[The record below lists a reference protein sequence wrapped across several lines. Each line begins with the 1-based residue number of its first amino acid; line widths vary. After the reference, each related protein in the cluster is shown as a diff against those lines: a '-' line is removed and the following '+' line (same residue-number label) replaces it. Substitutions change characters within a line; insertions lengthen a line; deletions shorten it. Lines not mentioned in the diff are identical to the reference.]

1 VVRRMCT
8 VPVRCAI
15 CGADPAAAGR
25 RRAGSG
31 PRKVKWGV
39 LLPTVDALGQGTPP
53 VTAAAR
59 RAEEL
64 GFDTVWAGDHLLSH
78 APVLDSLCAL
88 SAAAAVTS
96 RVELGVSVLQ
106 LGLRQPAWVAKQLA
120 TIEALAPG
128 RLRLGVGVGGEYP
141 EEFLAAGV
149 PRSTRGQRLDEML
162 RILPALL
169 RGEPV
174 DHPGPLAPVRVPG
187 LRPAV
192 SSPLPVSVGGRSE
205 AALRRAAQDG
215 DQWLGIWR
223 GAGTVRSCAGRLAT
237 LATEQGR
244 PVPSIAMLVLVNVND
259 DAGTARREAADLVR
273 GQYQMPLRR
282 VERWTAY
289 GPPDV
294 VAAMLREYTDAGVS
308 EFVLMPASGD
318 VLGQYGRLAAV
329 RELVPPAAAG
339 DCGHALRA

>member
-1 VVRRMCT
+1 
-8 VPVRCAI
+8 
-15 CGADPAAAGR
+15 
-25 RRAGSG
+25 
-31 PRKVKWGV
+31 V
-39 LLPTVDALGQGTPP
+39 LLPTFDPLRRGRLP
-53 VTAAAR
+53 VAAAAR

-64 GFDTVWAGDHLLSH
+64 GFDAVWAGDHLASP

-106 LGLRQPAWVAKQLA
+106 LALRQPAWAAKQLA
-120 TIEALAPG
+120 TVEALAPG
-128 RLRLGVGVGGEYP
+128 RLRLGVGAGGEFP
-141 EEFLAAGV
+141 AEFLAAGV
-149 PRSTRGQRLDEML
+149 PRGTRGQCLDEIL

-192 SSPLPVSVGGRSE
+192 SSLPPVSVGGRSE
-205 AALRRAAQDG
+205 AALRRAAQYG
-215 DQWLGIWR
+215 DQWLGMWLS
-223 GAGTVRSCAGRLAT
+223 AGTVRSCARQLAA
-237 LATEQGR
+237 LAAERGR

-259 DAGTARREAADLVR
+259 DAGTARREAADLVQ
-273 GQYQMPLRR
+273 GQYQMPLSR

-289 GPPDV
+289 GPADA

-308 EFVLMPASGD
+308 EFVLMPAAAD
-318 VLGQYGRLAAV
+318 ALGQYGRLASV
-329 RELVPPAAAG
+329 RDVVT
-339 DCGHALRA
+339 

>member
-1 VVRRMCT
+1 
-8 VPVRCAI
+8 
-15 CGADPAAAGR
+15 
-25 RRAGSG
+25 
-31 PRKVKWGV
+31 V
-39 LLPTVDALGQGTPP
+39 LLPTFDALGQGRLP
-53 VTAAAR
+53 VAAAAR

-64 GFDTVWAGDHLLSH
+64 GFDAVWAGDHLSSP

-96 RVELGVSVLQ
+96 RIELGVSVLQ
-106 LGLRQPAWVAKQLA
+106 LGLRHPAWAAKQLA

-128 RLRLGVGVGGEYP
+128 RLRLGVGAGGEFAA
-141 EEFLAAGV
+141 EFLAAGV
-149 PRSTRGQRLDEML
+149 PRHTRGQRLDEIL

-169 RGEPV
+169 QGEPV
-174 DHPGPLAPVRVPG
+174 DHPGPLAPVRVSG

-205 AALRRAAQDG
+205 AALRRAAQYG
-215 DQWLGIWR
+215 DQWLGMWLS
-223 GAGTVRSCAGRLAT
+223 AGTVRRCARQLAA
-237 LATEQGR
+237 LAAERGR

-259 DAGTARREAADLVR
+259 DAGTARREAADLVQ
-273 GQYQMPLRR
+273 GQYQMPLHR

-294 VAAMLREYTDAGVS
+294 VAAMLREYTDAGVT

-318 VLGQYGRLAAV
+318 ALGQYGRLASV
-329 RELVPPAAAG
+329 RDVVT
-339 DCGHALRA
+339 